1 MSIHH
6 VYFDVTK
13 KAQAVYGKKTV
24 LFMQVGSFFEIYAV
38 YDEQT
43 NQFYGSQL
51 EEVAR
56 LCDLATPRKQFSV
69 NLSLFGIP
77 REGRLHM
84 AGFQPVL
91 FERQVNKLQ
100 DAGYTILIYVQTE
113 STTDNFYQICPEW
126 FLNMEERIQSLKEK
140 DEQPHNTIPHILS
153 TDKGSTRI
161 LVEILSPGSMT
172 DTTTQQT
179 SNYVA
184 SIWIKRTKSFR
195 GKVEY
200 LTLGIGLCNSFTSE
214 THVYEYTMEYRLT
227 PATLEQITRLLTTYQ
242 PREYLIVYDVLCR
255 NEEAVHS
262 LSLDEFADKTE
273 NYLGIT
279 HSVIHRTFLTEDSPV
294 YPYTKQLIQQQ
305 LLEQWY
311 KTHEYHSFEAT
322 TMLAEYPVGIMAFVY
337 LLSFLQEHNSNF
349 VKQLQ
354 QPSIGTP
361 EDTMLLANHSLQQLN
376 ILGEGSPLC
385 SVEAWV
391 NRCKTPMGKRRFH
404 HILTHP
410 TTHHER
416 LTRWYNAVESAQTL
430 DSTGCQQVRTHLE
443 QFRDIERDFRRI
455 VMNSLK
461 PRQLA
466 GLIQT
471 FEKAYELLSRT
482 EYTWDTWNPLFKQES
497 IQCTLDH
504 VMTSIQTLNHL
515 FKTYIRVESCQ
526 ETVAFQFEQNLF
538 HPVPEEEGLCEL
550 NRMDTLYNKHM
561 SILTHVQ
568 EYIQRIMTSQ
578 DKKKVDYSKIHET
591 DKQLY
596 VVMTKRR
603 AETFRKLVQ
612 STTLN
617 ISNGEMTDN
626 SQKELLEKIKEEIV
640 HDWRTHADIGG
651 KSSCALTFPTLKRI
665 CQEIAEIR
673 EKRTVLIREEYFKF
687 LAHLNQY
694 RNAFQQ
700 IVDCIG
706 VIDIVWNHAYLS
718 TKYDYHRPTLVHS
731 KESQK
736 DTSAFIHAKELRH
749 ILIEQIQ
756 RDELYVPN
764 DICLDK
770 KRGILLYGTN
780 AVGKSSLIRS
790 LGISIILAQSGM
802 YVPCY
807 LEFSPFSRL
816 FTRILGND
824 NIFKGL
830 STFMVEMTELNTI
843 LTYANQNS
851 LVLGDELCSGTEIP
865 SAISIFTSAL
875 EELVKRRT
883 CFMFATHFHE
893 LTKMPCIHT
902 LLKQG
907 MRMMHLSVYY
917 DTETNSLIYDRKLK
931 DGSGSANYGLEV
943 CRAIQMPV
951 SFLER
956 ANQIRLE
963 IVPEEKVETTNT
975 PYSMRRIKTTL
986 CEVCNTHI
994 TTEVH
999 HLTPQQ
1005 FSEKGRIQM
1014 DGQTFHKHHPANLIS
1029 VCEGCHNH
1037 FHETTKGH
1045 RRVKTTKGYKLISR

>member
-56 LCDLATPRKQFSV
+56 LCDLATPRKQYTV
-69 NLSLFGIP
+69 NLSLFGLP

-153 TDKGSTRI
+153 TDKGSMRI

-172 DTTTQQT
+172 DTITQQT

-184 SIWIKRTKSFR
+184 SIWFTRTKSFR
-195 GKVEY
+195 GTIEH
-200 LTLGIGLCNSFTSE
+200 LTIGIGLCNSFTSE

-255 NEEAVHS
+255 NEDTVHS
-262 LSLDEFADKTE
+262 LSLDEFADKAE
-273 NYLGIT
+273 NYLEIT
-279 HSVIHRTFLTEDSPV
+279 HAVIHRTFLTEASSV
-294 YPYTKQLIQQQ
+294 YPYTKQIVQQQ

-354 QPSIGTP
+354 QPCIGTP

-416 LTRWYNAVESAQTL
+416 LTTWYNAVESAQTL
-430 DSTGCQQVRTHLE
+430 DIAECLHIRTHLE
-443 QFRDIERDFRRI
+443 QIRDIERDFRRI

-466 GLIQT
+466 DLIQA
-471 FEKAYELLSRT
+471 FEKAHELLCRP
-482 EYTWDTWNPLFKQES
+482 EYTWDTWNRLFKQES
-497 IQCTLDH
+497 IDCTIEH
-504 VMTSIQTLNHL
+504 VMNTIQKVQHV
-515 FKTYIRVESCQ
+515 FKTYIRVDACQ
-526 ETVAFQFEQNLF
+526 QTVAFQFEQNLF
-538 HPVPEEEGLCEL
+538 HPVPEEKGLCEL
-550 NRMDTLYNKHM
+550 HRMDTIYNKHM
-561 SILTHVQ
+561 SILTQVQ
-568 EYIQRIMTSQ
+568 AYIQQTMSSQ
-578 DKKKVDYSKIHET
+578 DKKKADYSKLHET
-591 DKQLY
+591 DKQIY
-596 VVMTKRR
+596 IVMTKRR
-603 AETFRKLVQ
+603 AETFRKLVPT
-612 STTLN
+612 SPK
-617 ISNGEMTDN
+617 IPYGDITDKA
-626 SQKELLEKIKEEIV
+626 QKESLQKIQEELV

-651 KSSCALTFPTLKRI
+651 KTSCALTLPTLKQI

-694 RNAFQQ
+694 RNAFQE
-700 IVDCIG
+700 IVDCMG

-718 TKYDYHRPTLVHS
+718 TKYDYHRPTLLDRPQSYV
-731 KESQK
+731 
-736 DTSAFIHAKELRH
+736 DAKELRH

-764 DICLDK
+764 DIRLDEQ
-770 KRGILLYGTN
+770 RGILLYGTN

-790 LGISIILAQSGM
+790 LGISIILAQAGM

-807 LEFSPFSRL
+807 LEFSPFAQL

-843 LTYANQNS
+843 LTYATENS

-902 LLKQG
+902 LMNQG

-917 DTETNSLIYDRKLK
+917 DTETNSLVYDRYLR

-943 CRAIQMPV
+943 CRAIQMPA

-963 IVPEEKVETTNT
+963 IVPEEKVQTTNT
-975 PYSMRRIKTTL
+975 PYSMKRMKTTL
-986 CEVCNTHI
+986 CEVCKSHI

-1005 FSEKGRIQM
+1005 FSKKGRIQM
-1014 DGQTFHKHHPANLIS
+1014 EGQTFHKHHPANLIS
-1029 VCEGCHNH
+1029 VCGECHDR

-1045 RRVKTTKGYKLISR
+1045 RRVKTTKGYKLIPR